1 VEGGYLS
8 RESLH
13 DEMGNSVNMTEMTE
27 VFEAIRASFPH
38 LNMEL
43 KCNDK
48 QVEMR
53 MHIPR
58 QRRLAFDVDVNLR
71 SDQLHLRAGPCTF
84 QWFPCTS
91 ADVVA
96 SFREAVQ
103 GVLSGNFR
111 IVEHCRLGRPIRA
124 ELQKPELHS
133 WQTIGTW
140 RRLHLPCGKKS
151 MLVLQ
156 NADGADAV

>member
-1 VEGGYLS
+1 
-8 RESLH
+8 
-13 DEMGNSVNMTEMTE
+13 MGNSVSMTEIMA

-38 LNMEL
+38 LKMEL
-43 KCNDK
+43 KRNDK
-48 QVEMR
+48 QVDLR

-58 QRRLAFDVDVNLR
+58 QRGLAFDVNVNLR
-71 SDQLHLRAGPCTF
+71 GGQLHLRAGACTLK
-84 QWFPCTS
+84 WFPRTS

-96 SFREAVQ
+96 RFREAVQ

-124 ELQKPELHS
+124 ELQKPQLHS

-140 RRLHLPCGKKS
+140 RRLHLPWGKKS
-151 MLVLQ
+151 LQVLQ
-156 NADGADAV
+156 NADGADPI